1 LFGHEAAARAVAA
14 RSGGLWGSL
23 KSAAASAVG
32 LGAAERQAAEQDE
45 VVRQESLAALRQLR
59 WVPVRT
65 HPLELYL
72 PCRGSAAGGGHGAE
86 APNAAAAA
94 TAAAGALAA
103 VAAPCAVRPAADMWL
118 ASHAYLCLAPSCGAL
133 ASRDVL
139 HGLGWAAPLPPLL
152 AAAQLRG
159 VAHRYEALVR
169 SSHRG
174 RSEGSISAEGAAAAA
189 ASASTAS
196 TAADYDDDDDDDA
209 DASAAPGSDRQG
221 GAAEVA
227 ALQRKLAAAVP
238 KLYACLDGLTS
249 RGDVAAVREVLG
261 GARWLWVG
269 TQFVTADQVRARGE
283 GIRWAGVEEVAV
295 Q

>member
-1 LFGHEAAARAVAA
+1 
-14 RSGGLWGSL
+14 
-23 KSAAASAVG
+23 
-32 LGAAERQAAEQDE
+32 
-45 VVRQESLAALRQLR
+45 VRQESLAALRQLR
-59 WVPVRT
+59 WLPVRT

-72 PCRGSAAGGGHGAE
+72 PCRGSAAGGGHDAE

-94 TAAAGALAA
+94 TAAASALAA

-174 RSEGSISAEGAAAAA
+174 RSEGSTSAERAAAAA
-189 ASASTAS
+189 ASTSAS
-196 TAADYDDDDDDDA
+196 TAAAAADDAAADDAAADDDD
-209 DASAAPGSDRQG
+209 DASAAPGSDRPG